1 MSVVVS
7 FLNNDQGNSTPAV
20 KNGNVWMLRFAI
32 DLLNPTSLLRRNT
45 NLKFMNEMTDTSSQQ
60 CIQYWGLIYTS
71 YLYIYTKL
79 Y

>member
-1 MSVVVS
+1 MSVGVS
-7 FLNNDQGNSTPAV
+7 FLNNDQGNGTPAV
-20 KNGNVWMLRFAI
+20 KNGNAWMLRFAI
-32 DLLNPTSLLRRNT
+32 LNPTSLLRRNT
-45 NLKFMNEMTDTSSQQ
+45 NLKFMNEMTDTSLQQ